1 MKGKLVMSRKM
12 LESVADPEAERSKIW
27 IEPKS
32 KANELKV
39 AVIYYLSR
47 NGQLEHPHLMEVPIS
62 SQQGMLCVKVINRLS
77 SLRGQGMADMYSWST
92 KSYKNGFVWQDLS
105 ENDFIYPSSGH
116 EYILKGTQV
125 VKTCLSFRSY
135 ETISTSSSSETNN
148 SSMDAH
154 STTTIKGG
162 IKNRSLSSCDY
173 KHYKAT
179 ISEELAS
186 KGANA
191 STQTEEKGRKREEL
205 EECEGNNARE
215 LLSGSERSLPYYSS
229 SFRVLE
235 GSLESYD
242 YESADI
248 RNQMVENECP
258 SGRVKASAVLKQL
271 ISCGSSLPKSSS

>member
-1 MKGKLVMSRKM
+1 M
-12 LESVADPEAERSKIW
+12 LESEAGPEAERPKIW
-27 IEPKS
+27 IEPKA

-62 SQQGMLCVKVINRLS
+62 SPRGMLCVKDVIHRLS
-77 SLRGQGMADMYSWST
+77 SLRGQGMANMYSWST
-92 KSYKNGFVWQDLS
+92 KRSYKNGFVWQDLS

-125 VKTCLSFRSY
+125 IKTCLSFRSY
-135 ETISTSSSSETNN
+135 ETISTSSSSETKN

-154 STTTIKGG
+154 STTTTIKEG
-162 IKNRSLSSCDY
+162 IKNRSISSCDY
-173 KHYKAT
+173 KLYNAT
-179 ISEELAS
+179 ISEELAR

-191 STQTEEKGRKREEL
+191 STQTEEKGRKREQV

-215 LLSGSERSLPYYSS
+215 FSESERSLPFYSS

-235 GSLESYD
+235 ESLESSD

-248 RNQMVENECP
+248 RNQMVENELP

-271 ISCGSSLPKSSS
+271 ISCGSSLPKHSS

>member
-62 SQQGMLCVKVINRLS
+62 SQQGMLCVKDVINRLS

-92 KSYKNGFVWQDLS
+92 KRSYKNGFVWQDLS

-125 VKTCLSFRSY
+125 
-135 ETISTSSSSETNN
+135 
-148 SSMDAH
+148 
-154 STTTIKGG
+154 
-162 IKNRSLSSCDY
+162 
-173 KHYKAT
+173 AT

>member
-1 MKGKLVMSRKM
+1 MSRKM
-12 LESVADPEAERSKIW
+12 LESEAGPEAERSKIW
-27 IEPKS
+27 IEPKP

-47 NGQLEHPHLMEVPIS
+47 NGHLEHPHLMEVTIS
-62 SQQGMLCVKVINRLS
+62 SPHGMLCVKDVINRLS
-77 SLRGQGMADMYSWST
+77 SLRGQGMANLYSWSI
-92 KSYKNGFVWQDLS
+92 K
-105 ENDFIYPSSGH
+105 
-116 EYILKGTQV
+116 
-125 VKTCLSFRSY
+125 R
-135 ETISTSSSSETNN
+135 SSSSETNN
-148 SSMDAH
+148 SSMDAS

-162 IKNRSLSSCDY
+162 IKNRSLSSCDH
-173 KHYKAT
+173 KFYKAM
-179 ISEELAS
+179 ISEELAR

-191 STQTEEKGRKREEL
+191 STQTEEKGRKMEQL

-215 LLSGSERSLPYYSS
+215 VSESERSLPFYSS

-248 RNQMVENECP
+248 RNQMVENERP

-271 ISCGSSLPKSSS
+271 ISCGSSLP